1 MTGDKA
7 VELINEW
14 LNLAKEVG
22 DMNLNRME
30 YDEERYNYA
39 MDRMDVI
46 RKEINESVS
55 NKVGYIYDQLEK
67 KEQLNQQVKQ
77 LKARKSQEER
87 KARTKRLIEIG
98 AAVESVLNRPIEHDE
113 LPKLIDFLKT
123 QEQRGHFFSKAMN
136 KDSQNY
142 NSNNDKQD

>member
-39 MDRMDVI
+39 MDRMDEI
-46 RKEINESVS
+46 RKKIQEYHDSIF
-55 NKVGYIYDQLEK
+55 K
-67 KEQLNQQVKQ
+67 K
-77 LKARKSQEER
+77 
-87 KARTKRLIEIG
+87 
-98 AAVESVLNRPIEHDE
+98 
-113 LPKLIDFLKT
+113 
-123 QEQRGHFFSKAMN
+123 
-136 KDSQNY
+136 
-142 NSNNDKQD
+142 

>member
-46 RKEINESVS
+46 RQEINDYHEKM
-55 NKVGYIYDQLEK
+55 NKCK
-67 KEQLNQQVKQ
+67 KK
-77 LKARKSQEER
+77 KRRSQN
-87 KARTKRLIEIG
+87 KLLFFIDNGHDLFLDPVQKFRLIH
-98 AAVESVLNRPIEHDE
+98 LH
-113 LPKLIDFLKT
+113 
-123 QEQRGHFFSKAMN
+123 QECLQIP
-136 KDSQNY
+136 DQCLDTNY
-142 NSNNDKQD
+142 

>member
-39 MDRMDVI
+39 MDRICLLYTSDAAD
-46 RKEINESVS
+46 ES
-55 NKVGYIYDQLEK
+55 
-67 KEQLNQQVKQ
+67 
-77 LKARKSQEER
+77 
-87 KARTKRLIEIG
+87 T
-98 AAVESVLNRPIEHDE
+98 AV
-113 LPKLIDFLKT
+113 
-123 QEQRGHFFSKAMN
+123 
-136 KDSQNY
+136 
-142 NSNNDKQD
+142 

>member
-46 RKEINESVS
+46 RQEINE
-55 NKVGYIYDQLEK
+55 YH
-67 KEQLNQQVKQ
+67 
-77 LKARKSQEER
+77 
-87 KARTKRLIEIG
+87 
-98 AAVESVLNRPIEHDE
+98 EHMFSEAKDINS
-113 LPKLIDFLKT
+113 KIIDSCK
-123 QEQRGHFFSKAMN
+123 
-136 KDSQNY
+136 
-142 NSNNDKQD
+142 